1 MIPVKGYDGLYRDEN
16 SSAIINA
23 DKNKYDEY
31 IKTKYNLSKE
41 KERIANL
48 ENELKEIKSLLYELI
63 KNK

>member
-1 MIPVKGYDGLYRDEN
+1 MIPVKGYDGLYRDEK

-23 DKNKYDEY
+23 NKNKYDEY
-31 IKTKYNLSKE
+31 IKNKDNLIKE
-41 KERIANL
+41 KERLTNV